1 MAGNNGTDT
10 RRSSREGPTMIR
22 FGIVGAGLRGRMY
35 AEALADQADIEVVAF
50 AEPSARVAT
59 ATHDATGLPVVST
72 HTDLLDQFSL
82 DAVIVATPDFAHRDA
97 AVDVALAGKHLL
109 VEKPLATNLADAY
122 AIRDAVQKGGATCLV
137 GFENRWNPH
146 IVQTQRTIAAG
157 AVGAHITSSATLSN
171 SYYVPTQMLAW
182 AAKSSP
188 AWFLMPHTVDM
199 LLWFSGRS
207 PVMVTAVSSSGILKA
222 RGIDTQDVVHAL
234 ITFDDGTTASLT
246 SAWTLPDGNDAI
258 VDFHFQFIGTEGAI
272 SGDPIHQG
280 LDLVTDRRRAQGTLS
295 GRIGK
300 AQVGAPVWM
309 VQEFAAKLVL
319 GQPTGP
325 GVEQG
330 VLVTEVICAIEASFA
345 DGGMPVRLDSLRHT

>member
-1 MAGNNGTDT
+1 
-10 RRSSREGPTMIR
+10 MIR

-35 AEALADQADIEVVAF
+35 AEALADQTDVEVVAF
-50 AEPSARVAT
+50 AEPSERVAS
-59 ATHDATGLPVVST
+59 ATREATGVPVVAS
-72 HTDLLDQFSL
+72 HTELMNQFDL

-97 AVDVALAGKHLL
+97 AVDMALAGKHLL
-109 VEKPLATNLADAY
+109 VEKPLATNLEDAY
-122 AIRDAVQKGGATCLV
+122 AIRDAVQKGGASCLV

-146 IVQTQRTIAAG
+146 VVQTRRAIAAG
-157 AVGAHITSSATLSN
+157 TVGTHITSSATLSN
-171 SYYVPTQMLAW
+171 SYYVPTQMLSW

-199 LLWFSGRS
+199 LLWFSGRT
-207 PVMVTAVSSSGILKA
+207 PVAGTAVASSGILKA
-222 RGIDTQDVVHAL
+222 RGIDTEDVVHAL

-246 SAWTLPDGNDAI
+246 SAWTLPEGNDAI
-258 VDFHFQFIGTEGAI
+258 VDFRFQLIGTEGAI

-280 LDLVTDRRRAQGTLS
+280 LDLVTDRRRAQGTLA

-309 VQEFAAKLVL
+309 AQEFAANLVL

-325 GVEQG
+325 GVKQG

-345 DGGMPVRLDSLRHT
+345 AGGVPVRIDSLPQT